1 MEFIRQINM
10 LIPFLIISAVV
21 AVVARLLAK
30 EKGRNVV
37 LWTVLGA
44 IPVVNFFC
52 MSFFIG
58 ATNLRLERKIDE
70 LLKRSGVD
78 PTTGTQL

>member
-1 MEFIRQINM
+1 MEFIQQINM

-44 IPVVNFFC
+44 IPMVNFFC
-52 MSFFIG
+52 MWFFIG

-78 PTTGTQL
+78 PTTGT